1 MKLPSLTWGTGSL
14 IWSATG
20 KMYEKTP
27 TENVTL
33 VVEHWNH
40 HIVTEHINYAS
51 LNSFELYTSWAIASN
66 KLLGFPQD
74 LWLSKRG
81 SRLQKWPQKI
91 WVVKVLVRWKLTCPL
106 NMLVGRCIPYWNVPL
121 LGDIFVLRGV
131 CPWFWSKR
139 VAIWTFYWL
148 VDKGVVN
155 LKIVFCFVGFT
166 DSTKSL
172 VVIIVVISTQTLGQM
187 IQFDEF
193 TFQMGGSTSIPKQSD
208 LKFQDSYRTTWVIHW
223 DPSPIPPEFFAQS
236 LGFQPPLKQWVLI

>member
-1 MKLPSLTWGTGSL
+1 MGVWSGTFLTLPEPLSVSRDEQGFGSDWSFFKQVEVENPEFSLIVFALEATMDETLPSLTWGTGSL
-14 IWSATG
+14 IRSATG

-91 WVVKVLVRWKLTCPL
+91 WVVKVLVRWKLTCPPEHVGWKMYSL
-106 NMLVGRCIPYWNVPL
+106 KCSLFRGHICFAGCMSMILVQKGCNLDFL
-121 LGDIFVLRGV
+121 LAS
-131 CPWFWSKR
+131 W
-139 VAIWTFYWL
+139 
-148 VDKGVVN
+148 
-155 LKIVFCFVGFT
+155 
-166 DSTKSL
+166 
-172 VVIIVVISTQTLGQM
+172 
-187 IQFDEF
+187 
-193 TFQMGGSTSIPKQSD
+193 
-208 LKFQDSYRTTWVIHW
+208 
-223 DPSPIPPEFFAQS
+223 
-236 LGFQPPLKQWVLI
+236 